1 MQFQQ
6 EELKLPILK
15 QKNNLETWT
24 KNLEIALW
32 QKTKKVEVMQQE
44 LLAELLNDYEI
55 IKRLFKRLLEESSGK
70 NKN

>member
-44 LLAELLNDYEI
+44 LLAELLNDYGI
-55 IKRLFKRLLEESSGK
+55 IK
-70 NKN
+70 

>member
-44 LLAELLNDYEI
+44 LLAELLNDYGI
-55 IKRLFKRLLEESSGK
+55 IKQLFKILLEESSGK

>member
-6 EELKLPILK
+6 EELKLQILK
-15 QKNNLETWT
+15 QKNNLESWA

-44 LLAELLNDYEI
+44 LLAELLSDYGI
-55 IKRLFKRLLEESSGK
+55 IKRLFKRLIEESSGK
-70 NKN
+70 NNN